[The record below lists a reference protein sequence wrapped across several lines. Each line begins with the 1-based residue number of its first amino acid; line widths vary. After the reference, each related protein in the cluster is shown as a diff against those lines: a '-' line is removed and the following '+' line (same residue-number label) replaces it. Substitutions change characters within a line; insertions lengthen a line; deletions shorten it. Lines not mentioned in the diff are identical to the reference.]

1 MKKVIKIILLVIIT
15 TMTACHSSDNELGF
29 TWSQNTDKIVQ
40 EGIFVDAEDNQV
52 SLPFSTF
59 EHMNISTFTNDT
71 WIHPMIEEVEGNG
84 IGHGIVDIKIDQ
96 NSNTNSRKGTLY
108 LVISKKT
115 IHIKIT
121 QEGCSKITPESKK
134 NVLKAEGGN
143 IEIRVKSK
151 DNFEVKIYPYDCN
164 WAKVQKINSV
174 GDNTYAISVSVNKNE
189 GLGRIF
195 ALDFYKEGRL
205 VNADCG
211 PYVIQEPAPFPKD
224 LTVENSKPGS
234 LQVLLGN
241 DYKQYRQIRFI
252 KIIGG
257 INGLDFETIK
267 RLCLG
272 SDEDFKDYPIDIDL
286 TECIIKSGNNNP
298 FEYYGWIPAKK
309 FENVFLYG
317 ELPIGIFRNAINLR
331 SIKLPNNLKIIGNAA
346 FEGCRNIKEITI
358 PNSVE
363 EIGSKAF
370 YGCNSLEEIT
380 INQDAN
386 LQSIGNQAF
395 TTFSQLKSLLIP
407 ITAINLSSEAFLGCK
422 VSKLHLKWP
431 DPIEAKIVPHTENC
445 ILYVPKG
452 SEKLY
457 TEAINWKK
465 FKHIVGE

>member
-1 MKKVIKIILLVIIT
+1 MKKVIKIILLAIIT

-29 TWSQNTDKIVQ
+29 TWSQNTDKIVH
-40 EGIFVDAEDNQV
+40 EGIFVDAEDNLV

-71 WIHPMIEEVEGNG
+71 WIHPMIKEEEDNG
-84 IGHGIVDIKIDQ
+84 IGHGIVDIRIDQ
-96 NSNTNSRKGTLY
+96 NSNTNSRKGALY

-115 IHIKIT
+115 ICIKIT
-121 QEGCSKITPESKK
+121 QEGYSKITPETPK

-151 DNFEVKIYPYDCN
+151 DNFEAKIYPYDYK
-164 WAKVQKINSV
+164 WAKVQKINSL
-174 GDNTYAISVSVNKNE
+174 GDNTYAISLSVDKNE

-195 ALDFYKEGRL
+195 ALDFYKNGKI

-211 PYVIQEPAPFPKD
+211 PYIIQEPAPFPKD
-224 LTVENSKPGS
+224 LTIETSRPGS

-241 DYKQYRQIRFI
+241 NYKLFQQIRFI

-257 INGLDFETIK
+257 INGLDFDVIK
-267 RLCLG
+267 HLCLS
-272 SDEDFKDYPIDIDL
+272 SDKDFKDYPIDIDL
-286 TECIIKSGNNNP
+286 TECVIKSGNDNP
-298 FEYYGWIPAKK
+298 FEYYGWQPTNK
-309 FENVFLYG
+309 FEDIFLNE
-317 ELPIGIFRNAINLR
+317 ELPSRMFCNAINLK
-331 SIKLPNNLKIIGNAA
+331 SVKLPNSLKIIGNAA
-346 FEGCRNIKEITI
+346 FEGCKNIKEIVV

-363 EIGSKAF
+363 TIGSKAF
-370 YGCNSLEEIT
+370 YGCSSLEEIT

-431 DPIEAKIVPHTENC
+431 VPIETKIVPHTEDC